1 MADIQE
7 QPPAERK
14 SRKSVAF
21 TDEQVVVDA
30 DGSVTMVNATE
41 EPKETA
47 QSHTPRTPPLSA
59 ALGAFADLSSQAG
72 AVDDAPPAEDGG
84 LDLSLLKKKKK
95 KSKKP
100 EDGDAPAEDDDA
112 AAAED
117 GGLDLSMKKKR
128 KKVKKDAA
136 ADDDFAAKLKQLEV
150 KDTDEAPEVEEQ
162 TGDMDAGTG
171 IWAHDETK
179 AIGYSLLLERFFS
192 QLSQKN
198 PDHAL
203 SGTKSYKIPP
213 PQCMRE
219 GNRKTV
225 FANIA
230 DICKRMK
237 RTEEHLTAYLFAELG
252 TNGSVD
258 GSRRLVIKGRFQQK
272 QIENMV
278 RKYIIEYVTC
288 KTCKSPDTELSKGE
302 NRLYF
307 ITCNNC
313 GSRRSV
319 TAIKTG
325 FSAQVGKRRK
335 MKV

>member
-1 MADIQE
+1 MDGEVAL
-7 QPPAERK
+7 PERK

-30 DGSVTMVNATE
+30 DGSVTMVNATDE
-41 EPKETA
+41 TKDTA

-59 ALGAFADLSSQAG
+59 ALESFTDSQPPA
-72 AVDDAPPAEDGG
+72 AEELPPAEDGG

-95 KSKKP
+95 KKVK
-100 EDGDAPAEDDDA
+100 AEDDAAPAAEDDA
-112 AAAED
+112 APAED
-117 GGLDLSMKKKR
+117 GGLDLTLKKK
-128 KKVKKDAA
+128 KKKKSSKVEKDK
-136 ADDDFAAKLKQLEV
+136 FTEQLEALE
-150 KDTDEAPEVEEQ
+150 KEDDEPAEEAEE
-162 TGDMDAGTG
+162 GDMNEGTG

-179 AIGYSLLLERFFS
+179 SIGYSMLLQRFFS
-192 QLSQKN
+192 QLAQKN
-198 PDHAL
+198 PDHSL

-237 RTEEHLTAYLFAELG
+237 RTEEHVTAYLFAELG
-252 TNGSVD
+252 TSGSVD

-272 QIENMV
+272 QIENVV

-288 KTCKSPDTELSKGE
+288 KTCKSPDTELNKGE

-335 MKV
+335 MQG

>member
-1 MADIQE
+1 MEGEA
-7 QPPAERK
+7 PTERK

-41 EPKETA
+41 EPKDSA
-47 QSHTPRTPPLSA
+47 QSHTPPA
-59 ALGAFADLSSQAG
+59 EDL
-72 AVDDAPPAEDGG
+72 PPAEDGG
-84 LDLSLLKKKKK
+84 LDLSLMKKKKK
-95 KSKKP
+95 KSKKV
-100 EDGDAPAEDDDA
+100 EDDADAAPADDA
-112 AAAED
+112 APAED
-117 GGLDLSMKKKR
+117 GGLDLTLKKK
-128 KKVKKDAA
+128 KKKPKAA
-136 ADDDFAAKLKQLEV
+136 KDDDFTKQLE
-150 KDTDEAPEVEEQ
+150 KLELQEGAEEAEEDPQ
-162 TGDMDAGTG
+162 EQEGDMHEGTG

-179 AIGYSLLLERFFS
+179 TIGYTMLLSRFFS
-192 QLSQKN
+192 ELTQRN
-198 PDHAL
+198 PDHVMT
-203 SGTKSYKIPP
+203 GTKSYKIPP

-237 RTEEHLTAYLFAELG
+237 RTEEHVTAYLFAELG
-252 TNGSVD
+252 TSGSVD

-272 QIENMV
+272 QIENVV

-288 KTCKSPDTELSKGE
+288 KTCKSPDTELNKGE

-313 GSRRSV
+313 ASRRSV

-335 MKV
+335 MQG